1 MAFRL
6 RLSVWLS
13 TAVFLMFLAALL
25 VETVSV
31 ILHRPEAGFTV
42 QTVLA
47 RLPSAIYLYA
57 IWSCRSAARRVQKG
71 ARFGDEMPALLTR
84 IGLAIA
90 VGALIELAVGPWLLI
105 LLNGWPGSVFTY
117 DPATLT
123 LGAVG
128 ALLLVL
134 AGLWRQAAGMAD
146 ELDGFV

>member
-1 MAFRL
+1 MDARL

-13 TAVFLMFLAALL
+13 TAVFLIFLGAIAL
-25 VETVSV
+25 
-31 ILHRPEAGFTV
+31 EAGATIAYQAGRGVAFE
-42 QTVLA
+42 TVLA
-47 RLPSAIYLYA
+47 RLPSVIYLYA
-57 IWSCRSAARRVQKG
+57 IWACRSAARRVQKG

-90 VGALIELAVGPWLLI
+90 VGAMIEIAVGPWVLLMVK
-105 LLNGWPGSVFTY
+105 GWPGPIFTY

-134 AGLWRQAAGMAD
+134 AGLWRQAASMAD

>member
-1 MAFRL
+1 MDARL

-13 TAVFLMFLAALL
+13 TGVFLMFLGAIA
-25 VETVSV
+25 V
-31 ILHRPEAGFTV
+31 EAGATIAHQPGRGVAFETIV
-42 QTVLA
+42 A
-47 RLPSAIYLYA
+47 RIPSVIYLYA
-57 IWSCRSAARRVQKG
+57 IWACRSAARRVQKG
-71 ARFGDEMPALLTR
+71 AQFGDEMPLLLTR

-90 VGALIELAVGPWLLI
+90 AGALIETVVGPWLS
-105 LLNGWPGSVFTY
+105 LLVKGWPGPIFTY
-117 DPATLT
+117 DPASLA

>member
-1 MAFRL
+1 M
-6 RLSVWLS
+6 
-13 TAVFLMFLAALL
+13 
-25 VETVSV
+25 
-31 ILHRPEAGFTV
+31 
-42 QTVLA
+42 
-47 RLPSAIYLYA
+47 
-57 IWSCRSAARRVQKG
+57 QKG

-90 VGALIELAVGPWLLI
+90 LGAMIEIAVGPWLL
-105 LLNGWPGSVFTY
+105 LMVKGWPGPIFTY

-134 AGLWRQAAGMAD
+134 AGLWRQAASMAD

>member
-13 TAVFLMFLAALL
+13 TAVFLIFLAALL
-25 VETVSV
+25 VETVAV
-31 ILHRPEAGFTV
+31 IINRPEPGLTMDTLV
-42 QTVLA
+42 A
-47 RLPSAIYLYA
+47 RLPGAIYLYA

-71 ARFGDEMPALLTR
+71 ARFGDEMPALLAR

-105 LLNGWPGSVFTY
+105 LLNGPIFTY